1 MYGFGVEEP
10 CPPDRPVRTSEGCFP
25 RPGGVEDQPPAKAG
39 ATFPSWL
46 TPGLIIG
53 GIVGF
58 VVVAIAI
65 EELAGDTQLKG
76 EIE

>member
-25 RPGGVEDQPPAKAG
+25 RPGGVEDQPVAKAG
-39 ATFPSWL
+39 MPSWL
-46 TPGLIIG
+46 TPGLVIG
-53 GIVGF
+53 GVFGFIVM
-58 VVVAIAI
+58 AII
-65 EELAGDTQLKG
+65 VEEWAGADRLKG